1 MPARQIFIGLALTLG
16 TIILGVAV
24 IDWGKTL
31 AEIQRL
37 TLGPVLV
44 AMSLVVAALLL
55 FALRWRL
62 LLATTHRL
70 PFMRVFSYMMIGY
83 CMNALLPARPGD
95 VARIYLLRREGWMRL
110 SSGMASIVL
119 EKLFDILTISIIATG
134 VSLAVR
140 LPAIVET
147 GIYITASSALG
158 LLVALIFVHRSRLLI
173 SRLPERFPRLFG
185 GKIAQFVIHRLFHF
199 SDALSVLYVWQR
211 TLAVAAISV
220 LGWILLGGYLWML
233 LEVFG
238 IDVPVSAAFF
248 VLAVTNMGAAIP
260 SSPGAL
266 GIFHFLTILAL
277 ATWQIDKATAL
288 AFAIVAHGLVIFLH
302 ISLGLLASWMEG
314 IRVFKLSK
322 LLAQESDASV

>member
-1 MPARQIFIGLALTLG
+1 VLPRQLLIGLSLTVG
-16 TIILGVAV
+16 TIVLGVVV

-31 AEIQRL
+31 DEIQKL
-37 TLGPVLV
+37 TLGPVLL

-55 FALRWRL
+55 FAVRWRL
-62 LLATTHRL
+62 LLATKQRL
-70 PFMRVFSYMMIGY
+70 PFMRIFNCMMIGY
-83 CMNALLPARPGD
+83 CVNALLPARPGD

-140 LPAIVET
+140 LPGIIET
-147 GIYITASSALG
+147 GIYITALSALG
-158 LLVALIFVHRSRLLI
+158 LLVSLIFVHRCRLLI
-173 SRLPERFPRLFG
+173 SGLPSRFPYLFG
-185 GKIAQFVIHRLFHF
+185 GKVAQFVIDRLFHF
-199 SDALSVLYVWQR
+199 SDALSVLYVWRR
-211 TLAVAAISV
+211 TLAVSVISA
-220 LGWILLGGYLWML
+220 LGWALLGGYLWML
-233 LEVFG
+233 LEVFK
-238 IDVPVSAAFF
+238 IDVPISAAFF

-288 AFAIVAHGLVIFLH
+288 AFAIVAHGLAIFLH

-314 IRVFKLSK
+314 IRVFRLSK
-322 LLAQESDASV
+322 LLAQERGASV